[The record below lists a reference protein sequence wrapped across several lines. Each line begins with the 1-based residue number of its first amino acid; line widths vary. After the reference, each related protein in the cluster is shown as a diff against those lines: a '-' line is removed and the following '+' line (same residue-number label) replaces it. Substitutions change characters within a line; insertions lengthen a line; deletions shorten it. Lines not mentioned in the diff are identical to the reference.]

1 MNTRVTPI
9 HLRVLELVRDR
20 QIMWR
25 ASTGPYGGFGDA
37 DGSRIPP
44 SDDLVALYELRD
56 AGLIVVDKDSGPVA
70 VTAAGMSRLARKYGK
85 QPLRQLIAT
94 EMARTA

>member
-20 QIMWR
+20 HIMWR
-25 ASTGPYGGFGDA
+25 ASTGPYGGFGFA
-37 DGSRIPP
+37 DGSHIPP
-44 SDDLVALYELRD
+44 SDELVALYELRD
-56 AGLIVVDKDSGPVA
+56 AALIVVGKDSGRVA
-70 VTAAGMSRLARKYGK
+70 VTAAGMSRLARKYA
-85 QPLRQLIAT
+85 QQSLPTFAAA